1 MSYPSKLKQFRAWA
15 KAMEQGAQVGNP
27 DYSSSGKMSSTS
39 GRKQRRKRRKRRRKK
54 DSDA

>member
-1 MSYPSKLKQFRAWA
+1 MSSYPSKLKQFRAWA

-39 GRKQRRKRRKRRRKK
+39 GRKRRRKRRRRRKK
-54 DSDA
+54 QQEE

>member
-1 MSYPSKLKQFRAWA
+1 MSYPSKLKLFRAWA
-15 KAMEQGAQVGNP
+15 KAMEQGAQVGSP

-39 GRKQRRKRRKRRRKK
+39 ERKRRRKRRKRRRKK